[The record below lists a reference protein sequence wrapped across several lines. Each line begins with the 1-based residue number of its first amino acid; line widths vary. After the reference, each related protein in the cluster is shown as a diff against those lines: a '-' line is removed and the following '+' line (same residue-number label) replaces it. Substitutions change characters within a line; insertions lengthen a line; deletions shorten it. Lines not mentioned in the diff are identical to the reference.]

1 MKKILSLF
9 GIALTAIA
17 FVACSDDSTG
27 GGGSSN
33 PYGNLSIKMAV
44 ANSSNIENS
53 KALAVGRKNGGSSH
67 VKTRAVGDVETVKS
81 LLKVSDDMKFIEVN
95 YTFDVE
101 VVAKDENGNEIV
113 LEEPTEEQEK
123 VVQTMIERV
132 NTSLRISPN
141 FIFEVGDYLW
151 LSNCFY
157 DIPGYGEMA
166 EDPVKKIL
174 TKIRDDYNETHHD
187 THGGQFFIRK
197 SDGAIF
203 EWSIADGAP
212 NSLGDGYNPQSM
224 LNGWLHAIDNK
235 IYVRE
240 GGYNMDFHEG
250 SYPNG
255 RVLCIT
261 DKGSELNYEEIIPA
275 TFDGKGVA
283 HILPAGS
290 NLGVVCR
297 ENVYDSW
304 TQTTKWYPVPY
315 IYNTSTKQ
323 LKPLSGIDVDENTR
337 WSLITIAGEFYA
349 VRNHHK
355 ANGVEEG
362 DPNTLEFYS
371 VDVNNATKGEKLYG
385 FDVDVAVAFDDDKF
399 FAKGFAT
406 TESTFK
412 FIMSDD
418 GQYPPVRNM
427 CIFDPHAAGGDV
439 FVTYPLPEHYSGSIN
454 DYIEGIGCCDVT
466 KDGFYVCDL
475 TKDAAEWVDLDWSDA
490 GAYQNYPREY
500 VHFEAANMSIKY
512 EATTSDGKI
521 TLWVPIT
528 GEDRGKVTVFSD
540 EKGNSY
546 DVDVMIDM

>member
-132 NTSLRISPN
+132 NSSLKISPN
-141 FIFEVGDYLW
+141 FIFNVGDNYLW
-151 LSNCFY
+151 LSNCWY
-157 DIPGYGEMA
+157 EIPGYSEM
-166 EDPVKKIL
+166 EETPVKKIL
-174 TKIRDDYNETHHD
+174 TQIRDGFNESHHD
-187 THGGQFFIRK
+187 VHGGQYLIRK
-197 SDGAIF
+197 SDGALF
-203 EWSIADGAP
+203 VWDIANGAP
-212 NSLGDGYNPQSM
+212 SDLGDGYNPQSM
-224 LNGWLHAIDNK
+224 LNGWLHAVGNH

-240 GGYNMDFHEG
+240 GGYEIDHNHP
-250 SYPNG
+250 SG
-255 RVLCIT
+255 RVLRIT
-261 DKGSELNYEEIIPA
+261 DKGSELKYEEIIPA
-275 TFDGKGVA
+275 EVDGYEVA
-283 HILPAGS
+283 HILPAGN

-297 ENVYDSW
+297 EKN
-304 TQTTKWYPVPY
+304 TKYPVPY
-315 IYNTSTKQ
+315 IYNTSTNT
-323 LKPLSGIDVDENTR
+323 LKPLTGIDVNGNTR

-349 VRNHHK
+349 VRNYHHPD
-355 ANGVEEG
+355 GVDE
-362 DPNTLEFYS
+362 PNRLDFYR
-371 VDVNNATKGEKLYG
+371 VNVNNATLGEYVNGMPLVFG
-385 FDVDVAVAFDDDKF
+385 VNGETMSIGISFDDDKF

-406 TESTFK
+406 TESTLK
-412 FIMSDD
+412 FIIGDD
-418 GQYPPVRNM
+418 GQTPPVHIM
-427 CIFDPHAAGGDV
+427 CTFDPQAEGENAL
-439 FVTYPLPEHYSGSIN
+439 TKRKLPEHYPGSIN
-454 DYIEGIGCCDVT
+454 AYIEGIGCNDVT
-466 KDGFYVCDL
+466 NDDFYVCDI
-475 TKDAAEWVDLDWSDA
+475 TKDAAERVDLDWSDA
-490 GAYQNYPREY
+490 GAYKDYPREY

-528 GEDRGKVTVFSD
+528 GENQGKVTVFSD

>member
-53 KALAVGRKNGGSSH
+53 KALAVGRRNGSSSH

-157 DIPGYGEMA
+157 DIPGYGDMA

-174 TKIRDDYNETHHD
+174 TRIRDDYNETHHD

-197 SDGAIF
+197 SDGTIF

-224 LNGWLHAIDNK
+224 LNGWLHAVGNH

-240 GGYNMDFHEG
+240 GGYEIDHHHP
-250 SYPNG
+250 SG
-255 RVLCIT
+255 RVLRIT
-261 DKGSELNYEEIIPA
+261 DKGSELKYEEIIPA
-275 TFDGKGVA
+275 EVDGYEVA
-283 HILPAGS
+283 HILPAGN

-297 ENVYDSW
+297 EKN
-304 TQTTKWYPVPY
+304 TKYPVPY
-315 IYNTSTKQ
+315 IYNTSTNT
-323 LKPLSGIDVDENTR
+323 LKPLTGIDVNGNTR

-349 VRNHHK
+349 VRNYHHPD
-355 ANGVEEG
+355 GVDE
-362 DPNTLEFYS
+362 PNRLDFYR
-371 VDVNNATKGEKLYG
+371 VNVNNATLGEYVNGMPLV
-385 FDVDVAVAFDDDKF
+385 FDVNGKTMSIGISFDDDKF

-406 TESTFK
+406 NESTLK
-412 FIMSDD
+412 FIIGDD
-418 GQYPPVRNM
+418 GQTPPVHIM
-427 CIFDPHAAGGDV
+427 CTFDPQAEGENAL
-439 FVTYPLPEHYSGSIN
+439 TKRNLPEHYPGSIN
-454 DYIEGIGCCDVT
+454 AYIEGIGCNDVT
-466 KDGFYVCDL
+466 NDGFYVCDI

-512 EATTSDGKI
+512 EATTPDGKI

-528 GEDRGKVTVFSD
+528 GENQGKVTVFSD